1 MCLET
6 ITTTTTTV
14 MALRRL
20 QTELHRIQ
28 SDPPCNCSAGPVSDS
43 DLFTWEAILFGP
55 DKSPYA
61 GGVFKLTIR
70 FPSAYPMAPPNVT
83 FNTKIYHPNIN
94 AAGGICLDILK
105 DQWSPVLSVPN
116 LLLSILSLLTDPNPA
131 DPLMPEIA
139 DQYIKNREKFNST
152 AEQWTRTYASG
163 V

>member
-1 MCLET
+1 
-6 ITTTTTTV
+6 
-14 MALRRL
+14 
-20 QTELHRIQ
+20 
-28 SDPPCNCSAGPVSDS
+28 
-43 DLFTWEAILFGP
+43 
-55 DKSPYA
+55 
-61 GGVFKLTIR
+61 
-70 FPSAYPMAPPNVT
+70 MAPPNVT

-152 AEQWTRTYASG
+152 AAQWTQTYASG
-163 V
+163 S